1 LSDKNTFKTV
11 GIYTFEVYIEPKTT
25 VIKLLARTI
34 LKGLMLLLMT
44 LGCVN
49 LKAQS
54 SPKYSNEF
62 LAIGVGAR
70 ALGMSNAMTSVADDV
85 TAAYWNPAALTD
97 IEYRHQFSFQHAAY
111 FAGVA
116 NYDYLGYARAIDK
129 NSHMGIALIRLG
141 IDDIPDT
148 RLLFDADGRI
158 NYDNIQFFN
167 SSDVA
172 FMFSYTRGVS
182 LISGEDFVEGG
193 GLTVGGNAKVIRRK
207 VGAFA
212 SAWGFGLD
220 LSAKYRYNDWNFGL
234 MLRDITTTFNAWSIN
249 RDQLTQTFLQTNN
262 EVPGNSMELTLPR
275 MQIGAS
281 RSFNINDKI
290 DVLAAL
296 DLIWTFD
303 GRRNVLVKTGLVSL
317 EPQMGFEFDYEDKFF
332 LRTGFGNFQRVKDFS
347 TGDQSIESTF
357 WSFQPSM
364 GLGVKLEDFTIDYAL
379 TDIGNVAESP
389 YSHVFSITY
398 SLEALP
404 KIYTEGKRR
413 IVRKGG
419 KDEN

>member
-1 LSDKNTFKTV
+1 MSDKIPINPV
-11 GIYTFEVYIEPKTT
+11 GISIFEVYIELKRD
-25 VIKLLARTI
+25 VIQLLARIFNRGALI
-34 LKGLMLLLMT
+34 LLFIFIGHGLL
-44 LGCVN
+44 
-49 LKAQS
+49 AQS
-54 SPKYSNEF
+54 RPKYSNEF

-70 ALGMSNAMTSVADDV
+70 ALAMSNAMTSVADDV

-97 IEYRHQFSFQHAAY
+97 VEYRHQFSFQHAAY

-129 NSHMGIALIRLG
+129 SSHMAISLIRLG

-148 RLLFDADGRI
+148 RLLFDANGRI
-158 NYDNIQFFN
+158 NYDNIQFFS

-172 FMFSYTRGVS
+172 VMLSYTRGVS

-193 GLTVGGNAKVIRRK
+193 GLTVGGNVKIVRRK

-212 SAWGFGLD
+212 TAWGFGAD

-234 MLRDITTTFNAWSIN
+234 MLRDISTTFNAWSIN
-249 RDQLTQTFLQTNN
+249 RNELRQAFLQTNN
-262 EVPGNSMELTLPR
+262 EVPGNSLEITLPK

-281 RSFNINDKI
+281 RSFNINQKVDL
-290 DVLAAL
+290 LAAM
-296 DLIWTFD
+296 DLVWTFD

-317 EPQMGFEFDYEDKFF
+317 EPQIGLEFDYEDKFF
-332 LRTGFGNFQRVKDFS
+332 LRTGIGNFQRVKNFS
-347 TGDQSIESTF
+347 TGDQLAESTF
-357 WSFQPSM
+357 WTFQPNI

-398 SLEALP
+398 SLDALP
-404 KIYTEGKRR
+404 KIYM
-413 IVRKGG
+413 
-419 KDEN
+419 ENKEEL

>member
-1 LSDKNTFKTV
+1 MKILR
-11 GIYTFEVYIEPKTT
+11 
-25 VIKLLARTI
+25 ARTYI
-34 LKGLMLLLMT
+34 KVFTVFGLLMWS
-44 LGCVN
+44 LVLVG
-49 LKAQS
+49 QS
-54 SPKYSNEF
+54 TPKYSNEF

-70 ALGMSNAMTSVADDV
+70 ALGMSNAMTSVSDDV
-85 TAAYWNPAALTD
+85 TSVYWNPAALTD

-129 NSHMGIALIRLG
+129 NSHMGLALIRLG

-182 LISGEDFVEGG
+182 LISGDDLVDGG
-193 GLTVGGNAKVIRRK
+193 GLTIGGNMKVIRRK

-212 SAWGFGLD
+212 TAWGFGLD
-220 LSAKYRYNDWNFGL
+220 LAAKYRYNDWDFGL

-249 RDQLTQTFLQTNN
+249 RDELTQTFIQTNN
-262 EVPGNSMELTLPR
+262 EVPGNSLELTLPR
-275 MQIGAS
+275 MQVGAS
-281 RSFNINDKI
+281 RSFRINDKI
-290 DVLAAL
+290 DMLAAL

-332 LRTGFGNFQRVKDFS
+332 LRTGLGNFQRVKDFS
-347 TGDQSIESTF
+347 TGDQAAETTF
-357 WSFQPSM
+357 WTFQPNF
-364 GLGVKLEDFTIDYAL
+364 GLGVKLDDFTIDYAL

-419 KDEN
+419 GNEN